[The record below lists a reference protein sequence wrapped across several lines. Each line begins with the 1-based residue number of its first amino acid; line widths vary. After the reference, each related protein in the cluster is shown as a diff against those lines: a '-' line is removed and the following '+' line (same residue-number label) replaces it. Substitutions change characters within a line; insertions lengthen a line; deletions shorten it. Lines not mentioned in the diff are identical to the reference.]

1 MTGRRVVHSVSSL
14 LIPGTSYQG
23 VGSAGAYSFANSS
36 SLRTSRSARKVDA
49 TAVFRNGKVI
59 ERFRMPR
66 GNGESI
72 YIDYRRG
79 IYTSITEHGSQFMF
93 ALPLEHLIERAER

>member
-1 MTGRRVVHSVSSL
+1 M
-14 LIPGTSYQG
+14 IPGASYQG

-36 SLRTSRSARKVDA
+36 SLRTSRSAHKVDA
-49 TAVFRNGKVI
+49 TAVFKNGKVI
-59 ERFRMPR
+59 GRFQMPR

-79 IYTSITEHGSQFMF
+79 IYRSITEGGSQFMY